1 MKLRNPFVLVGYSG
15 SEYFCDREV
24 ETRKLIS
31 WLENGSNVTLMAPRR
46 YGKTGLIHN
55 AFHNLPPSFRK
66 VYLDIYSTKSLTEF
80 TRLFATAVVGAAVS
94 PIEKTLAIVAKFFKS
109 CRPTVTVQED
119 GSPKFS
125 FDIVPAQAETTLA
138 EAFAYLRDCE
148 GDLVV
153 AIDEFQ
159 QILDYPEKGIE
170 ALLRAYVQET
180 PRIRFIFAGSQQHL
194 MGEMFATAKHPFYNS
209 TDILS
214 LSTIDP
220 TAYAAFAE
228 RFFVAAQKPFNTEA
242 FRKLYDRFD
251 GVTWYVQ
258 RLLNE
263 LWARGEGL
271 SCVEQGEAVIA
282 DLVADRAL
290 VYHDLYESQNE
301 VAQKLLPKLAAA
313 RIVPAPTSQAFLATC
328 GLSASSMRSALTD
341 LCAREIVYKS
351 DAGYLVYERFFG
363 EWLREVN

>member
-15 SEYFCDREV
+15 PEYFCDRAE

-31 WLENGSNVTLMAPRR
+31 WLENGSNITLMAPRR

-55 AFHNLPPSFRK
+55 AFHNLPPSFHK
-66 VYLDIYSTKSLTEF
+66 VYLDIYATRNLTEF
-80 TRLFATAVVGAAVS
+80 ARAFATAVVGAADS
-94 PIEKTLAIVAKFFKS
+94 PLEKTLSTVGKFFKS

-125 FDIVPAQAETTLA
+125 FDIVPSEAEDTLE
-138 EAFAYLRDCE
+138 EAFDYLRAQD

-159 QILDYPEKGIE
+159 QILIYPERGIE
-170 ALLRAYVQET
+170 ALLRSFVQDT
-180 PRIRFIFAGSQQHL
+180 PRVRFIFAGSQQHL

-214 LSTIDP
+214 LPTIDC
-220 TAYAAFAE
+220 TVYATFAE
-228 RFFVAAQKPFNTEA
+228 QFFVAEQKPFEKEA
-242 FRKLYDRFD
+242 FRALYGRFD

-258 RLLNE
+258 RVLNE

-271 SCVEQGEAVIA
+271 SRPEQVEAVVA

-290 VYHDLYESQNE
+290 VYRDLYESQNE
-301 VAQKLLPKLAAA
+301 VARKLLPKLAAA
-313 RIVPAPTSQAFLATC
+313 HIVAAPTAQEFLATC
-328 GLSASSMRSALTD
+328 GLSASSMRSALAD
-341 LCAREIVYKS
+341 LCEREIVYKS
-351 DAGYLVYERFFG
+351 DKGYLVYERLFG
-363 EWLREVN
+363 EWLSKRD